1 MKISSKIWIIILA
14 LLSLLFAGC
23 KEKPTPTTLA
33 SGGEESSSE
42 VSDQTKADEPSSG
55 DEGRMTLNYGYIN
68 RSLPEWDISTQVLIK
83 PTIKRDNGSYEVNG
97 SEQTTYYMKMKGA
110 GGPTG
115 QCDIHCDYPVTY
127 TVKGQMKTIYD
138 LGKVKCQFSLNFD
151 QKNEDPKIYGTCPS
165 SMMTNAT
172 CAEYLLIFDTP
183 ITQTLNFDKNNRLYH
198 KEIAKDQAYLM
209 VEIKEVNFPE
219 DVNCSW

>member
-1 MKISSKIWIIILA
+1 MKILSKIWIIILV
-14 LLSLLFAGC
+14 LLSLLLAGC
-23 KEKPTPTTLA
+23 KAKPTPTTLA
-33 SGGEESSSE
+33 GGGDQPSSK
-42 VSDQTKADEPSSG
+42 VSDQTTADDPSSG

-68 RSLPEWDISTQVLIK
+68 RSLPEWDVSTQVLIK
-83 PTIKRDNGSYEVNG
+83 PTIKRNNGSYEVSG

-115 QCDIHCDYPVTY
+115 QCDIHCDYLMQYDVN
-127 TVKGQMKTIYD
+127 GDMKLVYD
-138 LGKVKCQFSLNFD
+138 EGKVKCQFSLKFD
-151 QKNEDPKIYGTCPS
+151 QNYGDPKIYGTCPS

-172 CAEYLLIFDTP
+172 CAGYFLILDTP
-183 ITQTLNFDKNNRLYH
+183 IKQTLNFDKNNRLYH
-198 KEIAKDQAYLM
+198 KEITKDEAYLM